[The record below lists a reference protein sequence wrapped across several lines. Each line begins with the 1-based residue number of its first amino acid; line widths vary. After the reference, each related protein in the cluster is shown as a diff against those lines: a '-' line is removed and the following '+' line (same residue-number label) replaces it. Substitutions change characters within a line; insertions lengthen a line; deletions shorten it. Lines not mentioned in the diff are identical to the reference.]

1 MIVQKTFE
9 KKSIETKRNRT
20 ISQSVILV
28 NQLVSSGYFNGGRNR
43 NIDNQ
48 VEQMANFL
56 DGRILVLDSDYK
68 ILMDTYQI
76 NEGKYLVT
84 ENAIKAM
91 SGVLSDSENNQV
103 VDGYLECYI
112 PVVNPDSKTAAA
124 PATNNKDSVT
134 VESATA
140 ALPQG
145 MLVVYATIKDT
156 TTILDYV
163 KEQGKT
169 LIVLF
174 GICCLLVSI
183 FVVYLL
189 TQYFHD
195 LRKQIGVVAEQP
207 EQKLLTAK
215 GFTEL
220 KDLADAFN
228 LSVAKM
234 EKLEESRQEFVS
246 NVSHELKTPIT
257 SIKVLADSLITQEDV
272 PAEMYREF
280 MEDIVEEIDRENKI
294 INDLLS
300 LVKLDRKSDNVLN
313 VTTVNINDMLELLL
327 RRLRPLAAKRNIEI
341 VYESFRAVSAEIDE
355 VKLTLALSNL
365 VENAIKYNNDDGW
378 IRVTLNADHKYFYV
392 KVADSGVGIPEDCQD
407 HVFERFYRVDKA
419 RSRETGGT
427 GLGLAITH
435 SAISMHHGTIKLHSK
450 PGEGTTFTVRVPLM
464 YSVSLAVSNTQAK
477 AEEDKAHKKKHEHKD
492 EAKPAAKTVA
502 VKDVAE
508 VQGNLGEVLT
518 KANQNLKQHEE
529 AAEDTEEKVEKS
541 GPIIKEATPL
551 EDAEPEVVVLHT
563 DEMENPEVVVL
574 QTDEEDLTET
584 ISLNEVVQE
593 KDETVQGVAVGADAA
608 TDEIKQNSLSDTI
621 KTYSG
626 NEGAGAEM
634 DQAESMPDDIQQARE
649 ELMNAMMAE
658 SAVFEAAMR
667 AGDEELEDALQE
679 LSEQKSEQDDVSAF
693 ASLEG
698 GAADEEE

>member
-9 KKSIETKRNRT
+9 KKAVETKRNRT
-20 ISQSVILV
+20 INQSVILV

-76 NEGKYLVT
+76 NDGKYLVT

-112 PVVNPDSKTAAA
+112 PVTNVETKETAGAMENAA
-124 PATNNKDSVT
+124 
-134 VESATA
+134 VEDDAIENR
-140 ALPQG
+140 PQG

-156 TTILDYV
+156 VTILDYV

-174 GICCLLVSI
+174 GICCLLVSL

-195 LRKQIGVVAEQP
+195 LRKQIGAVAEQP

-220 KDLADAFN
+220 KDLANAFN

-257 SIKVLADSLITQEDV
+257 SIKVLADSLITQDNV

-464 YSVSLAVSNTQAK
+464 YSVSLAVSNAQAK
-477 AEEDKAHKKKHEHKD
+477 AEEEKVSKSHKSGKKKHEHA
-492 EAKPAAKTVA
+492 EESKPAAKTVE

-518 KANQNLKQHEE
+518 KANHNLKQQEE
-529 AAEDTEEKVEKS
+529 VADERADNTTEKS

-574 QTDEEDLTET
+574 QTDEMENPDA
-584 ISLNEVVQE
+584 VVLH
-593 KDETVQGVAVGADAA
+593 
-608 TDEIKQNSLSDTI
+608 TDEHEAVDERVENIE
-621 KTYSG
+621 KTDSG
-626 NEGAGAEM
+626 SVDAGGAVDFNGHSSM
-634 DQAESMPDDIQQARE
+634 DRENGYQDESNQEDAMPDDIQQARE

-667 AGDEELEDALQE
+667 ADDDALEEALQGI
-679 LSEQKSEQDDVSAF
+679 SDSKDSSSVIAQ
-693 ASLEG
+693 EG
-698 GAADEEE
+698 GDADE